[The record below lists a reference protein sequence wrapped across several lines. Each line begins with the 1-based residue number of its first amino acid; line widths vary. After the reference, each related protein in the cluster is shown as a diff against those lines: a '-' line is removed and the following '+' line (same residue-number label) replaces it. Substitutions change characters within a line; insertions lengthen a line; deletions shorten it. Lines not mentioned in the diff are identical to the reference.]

1 MRENA
6 LPCLSVPSVDDTPV
20 SPVILSKFQI
30 DNYQF
35 LVISLETRLSAHSSS
50 DKPTHLSKTYIE
62 VERFKVQ
69 GQLCAI
75 VKVEPSSNS
84 VGSALADLLTEREL
98 QIATLVASG
107 RPNKQIAKQ
116 LHISEWTVS
125 THLRR
130 IFMKLGVDSRA
141 AMVYRCAFLIQ
152 QLKGTLEPIQN
163 CSNIP

>member
-6 LPCLSVPSVDDTPV
+6 SLRSSCPLAVDTSILSA
-20 SPVILSKFQI
+20 ILSKFQI
-30 DNYQF
+30 DHYQF
-35 LVISLETRLSAHSSS
+35 LVISLETNSSAQSSS
-50 DKPTHLSKTYIE
+50 EQSTHLSKNYIE
-62 VERFKVQ
+62 VDRFKVK

-75 VKVEPSSNS
+75 VKVEPSSD
-84 VGSALADLLTEREL
+84 SAGDTLARLLTEREL

-107 RPNKQIAKQ
+107 QPNKQIAKQ

-141 AMVYRCAFLIQ
+141 AMVYRCASLIQ
-152 QLKGTLEPIQN
+152 QLKGQLETIQQL
-163 CSNIP
+163 